1 MSQRRPAESLF
12 AKLQDP
18 VSENANESSR
28 VLLLAA
34 HPDDETI
41 GASCVLGRV
50 SDCTVIYL
58 TDGAPRDPLWR
69 SPHVSGSRESYACV
83 RAEEAASAL
92 ELVGIS
98 AERISFLGAVDQ
110 ESIYELQTLVEDFMQ
125 AVIRIQPS
133 VIVTHPY
140 EGGHPDHDTAAL
152 VARLALRC
160 SEQQTG
166 FVPELLEMTS
176 YHVSDG
182 LRVSGEFLPWQ
193 GPDPGD
199 STPVILKLSAAER
212 ITKTRMLGCY
222 VSQWQVLSEFPL
234 EPESLRVAPLYD
246 FSRPPHPG
254 PLWYE
259 RLQWPLSGQRWRELA
274 AAGIAQ
280 FRELACR

>member
-1 MSQRRPAESLF
+1 
-12 AKLQDP
+12 
-18 VSENANESSR
+18 
-28 VLLLAA
+28 
-34 HPDDETI
+34 
-41 GASCVLGRV
+41 
-50 SDCTVIYL
+50 
-58 TDGAPRDPLWR
+58 
-69 SPHVSGSRESYACV
+69 
-83 RAEEAASAL
+83 
-92 ELVGIS
+92 
-98 AERISFLGAVDQ
+98 
-110 ESIYELQTLVEDFMQ
+110 MQ

-176 YHVSDG
+176 YHASDG
-182 LRVSGEFLPWQ
+182 QRVSGEFLPWQ

-274 AAGIAQ
+274 AGIAQ
-280 FRELACR
+280 FGELACR